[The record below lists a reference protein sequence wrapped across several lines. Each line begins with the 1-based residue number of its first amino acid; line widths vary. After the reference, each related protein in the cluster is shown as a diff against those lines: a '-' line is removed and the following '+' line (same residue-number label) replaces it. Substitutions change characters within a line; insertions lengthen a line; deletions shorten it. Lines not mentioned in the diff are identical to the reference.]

1 MITIAYLGP
10 AGTYSEAAAL
20 LYADHWRTVNGKIH
34 NALPDSGSDSKTNS
48 KNKSKTKSTSY
59 TSGNTSPLPELKLL
73 PCNTIPQAINA
84 VAQGQCQLAIVP
96 AENSIQGGVTMTLDT
111 LWQKDHLKIEQALE
125 IAINHALITQATDLS
140 QIQTVYS
147 HPQGLAQCQQ
157 WLHDH
162 LPHVHQ
168 ISTDSTTE
176 GLQFVKTDNHAA
188 VISSQRAADL
198 YGLPVLAC
206 PINDHPEN
214 CTRFWVLT
222 HSQATNGLDPKYGDK
237 YGDLHHALD
246 DQPSHT
252 SLAFSLPRNCPGA
265 LVKAL
270 SLMAERGLNLSRIE
284 SRPTKRSLGEYIFF
298 ADIEAATTDPNCQ
311 AALEELATVTETLKV
326 FGSYHILDAT

>member
-10 AGTYSEAAAL
+10 TGTYSEAAAL
-20 LYADHWRTVNGKIH
+20 LYADHWRAIN
-34 NALPDSGSDSKTNS
+34 N
-48 KNKSKTKSTSY
+48 TKPAT
-59 TSGNTSPLPELKLL
+59 LPELQLL
-73 PCNTIPQAINA
+73 PCQTIPQAINA
-84 VAQGQCQLAIVP
+84 VVQGQCQLAVVP

-111 LWQKDHLKIEQALE
+111 LWEKEHLKIEQALE
-125 IAINHALITQATDLS
+125 IAINHALITKAQDLS
-140 QIQTVYS
+140 QIKTVYS

-168 ISTDSTTE
+168 ITTDSTTE
-176 GLQFVKTDNHAA
+176 GLKFVKTDDHAA

-198 YGLPVLAC
+198 YDLPVLAC

-222 HSQATNGLDPKYGDK
+222 HNQSTSTANQTLDHGQYR
-237 YGDLHHALD
+237 DLHHALD

-252 SLAFSLPRNCPGA
+252 SIAFSLPRNGPGA
-265 LVKAL
+265 LVTAL

-298 ADIEAATTDPNCQ
+298 ADIEAAASDPNCQ
-311 AALEELATVTETLKV
+311 AALAELATVTETLKV
-326 FGSYHILDAT
+326 FGSYHILSATNIHRPTP

>member
-1 MITIAYLGP
+1 MVHPLADQALAQGLEP
-10 AGTYSEAAAL
+10 AVTPAVPESQ
-20 LYADHWRTVNGKIH
+20 
-34 NALPDSGSDSKTNS
+34 LPSSN
-48 KNKSKTKSTSY
+48 
-59 TSGNTSPLPELKLL
+59 LPELSLL
-73 PCNTIPQAINA
+73 PCHTIPQAIDA
-84 VAQGQCQLAIVP
+84 VTQGKCQLAIVP
-96 AENSIQGGVTMTLDT
+96 VENSIQGGVTMTLDT
-111 LWQKDHLKIEQALE
+111 LWEKDHLKIEQALE

-157 WLHDH
+157 WLHEH

-168 ISTDSTTE
+168 IATDSTTE
-176 GLQFVKTDNHAA
+176 GLQFLKTDPHAA

-198 YGLPVLAC
+198 YQLPVLAC

-222 HSQATNGLDPKYGDK
+222 HNQPTLNAANLAPKYPELNLA
-237 YGDLHHALD
+237 LH

-311 AALEELATVTETLKV
+311 SALTELATVTETLKV
-326 FGSYHILDAT
+326 FGSYHIWDAT